1 MLLFLWLIDW
11 LIDWLVDW
19 LIDWLIDWTIER
31 LNDWTIDR
39 LIDCLLV
46 GWLVVCCLLCVVG
59 PCSLFDRLFVAS
71 CECVGCWLL
80 VVLLIIFF
88 SVVVG
93 LAWRYSFNYACLLHG
108 WCESIPNIRVYT
120 GKPVRNYLKL
130 STQWFLQPPE
140 AKTLLYRWIM
150 DRFAG
155 FQGGCLSRIYINTSD
170 RSASWYGSYPSASA
184 EVQIS
189 NSCY

>member
-1 MLLFLWLIDW
+1 MLLALVHCLLLFVVSCLL
-11 LIDWLVDW
+11 LLVDV
-19 LIDWLIDWTIER
+19 
-31 LNDWTIDR
+31 
-39 LIDCLLV
+39 LV
-46 GWLVVCCLLCVVG
+46 
-59 PCSLFDRLFVAS
+59 A
-71 CECVGCWLL
+71 GCWLCFWL
-80 VVLLIIFF
+80 CFF
-88 SVVVG
+88 RWWWWWGWPDSILSTM
-93 LAWRYSFNYACLLHG
+93 LAYCMVDGNLYQKY
-108 WCESIPNIRVYT
+108 EYT

-140 AKTLLYRWIM
+140 AKTLLFRWIM

-155 FQGGCLSRIYINTSD
+155 FQGGCLSRICHINMSD